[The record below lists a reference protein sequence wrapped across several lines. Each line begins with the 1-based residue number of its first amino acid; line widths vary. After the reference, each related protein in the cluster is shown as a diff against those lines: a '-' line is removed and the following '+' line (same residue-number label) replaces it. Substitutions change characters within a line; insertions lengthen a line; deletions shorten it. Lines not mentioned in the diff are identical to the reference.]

1 MEEVYNFIRTKLSLK
16 TGDVVVA
23 GISGG
28 PDSMALL
35 FILNEFKNKLDL
47 KLVCAHINHNVREE
61 SDKEEEDLR
70 KFCLKNKI
78 IFECKKI
85 DKWSNDNFESEARSV
100 RYNFFEELVEN
111 YGAKYLM
118 TAHHADDLME
128 TILMRIVRG
137 STLKGYSGF
146 ERIVEKENYTLVRPL
161 YSVTKSQIEEFC
173 KLNKIEYAVD
183 KSNSDMKYTRNR
195 YRSILLPFLKNVV
208 KH

>member
-47 KLVCAHINHNVREE
+47 KLVCAHINHNLKEE

-78 IFECKKI
+78 NYEIYKNLDMDNNGYIGYEEFVRGAVNKHYFVQPFVLKYAFKYFDKDNSGEITFDEIEKLFCKSIPDKTKVHQTLNAIIKEVDINNDKKI
-85 DKWSNDNFESEARSV
+85 SYREFS
-100 RYNFFEELVEN
+100 LVMQRMI
-111 YGAKYLM
+111 K
-118 TAHHADDLME
+118 
-128 TILMRIVRG
+128 
-137 STLKGYSGF
+137 
-146 ERIVEKENYTLVRPL
+146 
-161 YSVTKSQIEEFC
+161 
-173 KLNKIEYAVD
+173 
-183 KSNSDMKYTRNR
+183 
-195 YRSILLPFLKNVV
+195 
-208 KH
+208 